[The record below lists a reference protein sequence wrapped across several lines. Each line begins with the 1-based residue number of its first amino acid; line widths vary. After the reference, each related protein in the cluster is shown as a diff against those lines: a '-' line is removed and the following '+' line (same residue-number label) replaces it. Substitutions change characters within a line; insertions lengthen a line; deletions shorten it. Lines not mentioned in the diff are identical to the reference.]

1 MIEGFAMKKIRL
13 AFLMV
18 IWLAWN
24 AYAESGVI
32 YEKSVH
38 QPMDVVYDTVYK
50 SLEEAGYYVIFEA
63 NMGRSLARNAERW
76 GEDYNRNQ
84 LEGIRSMV
92 FCNPWYTN
100 QVSNADPR
108 MLALCPLSITIIHK
122 QGVTTILFERP
133 SVVAEGSP
141 AEELWW
147 EVENDV
153 INAIEAGL

>member
-1 MIEGFAMKKIRL
+1 MKKKWLI
-13 AFLMV
+13 FLLLGWV
-18 IWLAWN
+18 GSVV
-24 AYAESGVI
+24 YAESGVI
-32 YEKSVH
+32 YEKAFH
-38 QPMDVVYDTVYK
+38 QPMDVVYETVYK
-50 SLEEAGYYVIFEA
+50 SLEEARYYVIFEA
-63 NMGRSLARNAERW
+63 NMGKTLARNAEQW

-108 MLALCPLSITIIHK
+108 MLAFCPLSITFIHK

-141 AEELWW
+141 AEELMW

-153 INAIEAGL
+153 INAIESSLSD

>member
-1 MIEGFAMKKIRL
+1 
-13 AFLMV
+13 
-18 IWLAWN
+18 
-24 AYAESGVI
+24 
-32 YEKSVH
+32 
-38 QPMDVVYDTVYK
+38 
-50 SLEEAGYYVIFEA
+50 
-63 NMGRSLARNAERW
+63 MGKSLARNAERW